1 MCLDSY
7 EISGILVAK
16 VLVTAWKRKRSDC
29 LLITN
34 AFKKWLAWFLVL
46 VLAAF
51 VVPYTLL
58 SSVEKIY
65 GAFLFWV
72 IFAIIAI
79 ISVEAITRSWRD

>member
-1 MCLDSY
+1 M
-7 EISGILVAK
+7 
-16 VLVTAWKRKRSDC
+16 
-29 LLITN
+29 LITN

>member
-1 MCLDSY
+1 M
-7 EISGILVAK
+7 
-16 VLVTAWKRKRSDC
+16 
-29 LLITN
+29 TN

>member
-16 VLVTAWKRKRSDC
+16 VLVRLKRKRSDC